1 MQLRI
6 SPSMRSITISSSN
19 GVVDSMKVRVA
30 PQPPPPPPPPHGPGH
45 RGGGGGWGAGW
56 YWRAVAFPAVVALGC
71 LLPFAFIL
79 GWYEFEIQGIRSR
92 RSHLLDALSV
102 SVRSTHRTF
111 RSTTLR
117 QLKLEVEAS
126 SSSSPIYT
134 TKAPSPGPWPATS
147 KAAASSGGGEPVG
160 RLRIPRQGGPVR
172 RIHLLLV
179 L

>member
-30 PQPPPPPPPPHGPGH
+30 PQPPPPPPPPHGSGR

-79 GWYEFEIQGIRSR
+79 AAVP
-92 RSHLLDALSV
+92 AL
-102 SVRSTHRTF
+102 
-111 RSTTLR
+111 
-117 QLKLEVEAS
+117 EAGGSKCS
-126 SSSSPIYT
+126 SIG
-134 TKAPSPGPWPATS
+134 KIDGAR
-147 KAAASSGGGEPVG
+147 SSGVVFFFVG
-160 RLRIPRQGGPVR
+160 LG
-172 RIHLLLV
+172 LV
-179 L
+179 AAG

>member
-30 PQPPPPPPPPHGPGH
+30 PQPPPPPPPPLGPGR

-79 GWYEFEIQGIRSR
+79 AAVPALEAGGSKCSSIGKIDGRDLAAFFFYVCMRWVE
-92 RSHLLDALSV
+92 LLIWCVWGGKAWISAPLGVVFAV
-102 SVRSTHRTF
+102 SV
-111 RSTTLR
+111 
-117 QLKLEVEAS
+117 
-126 SSSSPIYT
+126 
-134 TKAPSPGPWPATS
+134 GM
-147 KAAASSGGGEPVG
+147 
-160 RLRIPRQGGPVR
+160 
-172 RIHLLLV
+172 
-179 L
+179 

>member
-30 PQPPPPPPPPHGPGH
+30 PQPPPPPPPPLGPGR

-79 GWYEFEIQGIRSR
+79 AAVPALEAGGSKCSSIGKIDGARSR
-92 RSHLLDALSV
+92 GV
-102 SVRSTHRTF
+102 F
-111 RSTTLR
+111 RWVWSR
-117 QLKLEVEAS
+117 GVE
-126 SSSSPIYT
+126 
-134 TKAPSPGPWPATS
+134 
-147 KAAASSGGGEPVG
+147 
-160 RLRIPRQGGPVR
+160 
-172 RIHLLLV
+172 
-179 L
+179 